1 MNDIVKDL
9 GLIPIDSVSLSQSE
23 VGENIN
29 ERFSNIDK
37 NFQTI
42 INSEYLK
49 GQTGDGIYAKECLFE
64 KDSEVGLG
72 IYKSDQTHELTSGEL
87 YELISECILTDVEY
101 QNQPTGGRI
110 PKGKIVL
117 IYQNVDDRNILIS
130 SLPYVFID
138 EAYLN
143 GLRAE
148 DKPNPN
154 EDLSCI
160 VYFENDNFVKSST
173 IPKIYY
179 DDKSATFCWNI
190 NGVDTQL
197 PAQGPKGDDG
207 KQGLSIYYA
216 KCEYI
221 NKQYKLTRIFD
232 PEQGK
237 YVVGMTL
244 DKGNLILAYVIKSD
258 SSTVAINDVV
268 LGTYNNGFI
277 ENNIKLNI
285 PDISELMKNN
295 PDNALY
301 VNVGSQDENIF
312 HSIYSAIIGEDKIPS
327 LKMGMVGND
336 NTQIDS
342 QLMSCYPNNIFEHN
356 VEIGG
361 KLKLSESNKPSIQ
374 NNQNNIRITVGDQT
388 SDEFTVPF
396 ATNATNAEFIGSDS
410 NNVGNYNQPVYIY
423 EGKPTAITIDEGT
436 SDSENCLLTEARN
449 APNQIWSTTG
459 ITANYSK
466 KTLTAEGGFIGNLQG
481 TATNATNAINATNA
495 EYSRYSGYSINPIVI
510 SAQNDKVQLQSNKI
524 NYVWIANG
532 VSTEGIQLKLSLPVL
547 NEESYVSM
555 PNSLN
560 RVGICQCVLL
570 VDANITFEMDWK
582 HEVPD
587 ECVVQYSMDSTL
599 LEAFG
604 SGIKEIIFT
613 GYWNK
618 SDGQMNVV
626 WIVGGD
632 THQVVTV

>member
-72 IYKSDQTHELTSGEL
+72 IYKNDQTHELTSGEL
-87 YELISECILTDVEY
+87 YELISNRILTGVEY
-101 QNQPTGGRI
+101 SNPLSDERI
-110 PKGKIVL
+110 PNGGIVL
-117 IYQNVDDRNILIS
+117 IYQNNGDKNILIS

-138 EAYLN
+138 KVYLG

-148 DKPNPN
+148 NKPNPN
-154 EDLSCI
+154 MDLSCI

-179 DDKSATFCWNI
+179 NEDAATFCWNI

-216 KCEYI
+216 ECKYED
-221 NKQYKLTRIFD
+221 NQYKLTRIFD

-237 YVVGMTL
+237 YVDIVGNSQYQN
-244 DKGNLILAYVIKSD
+244 GNLILAYVIKSD

-268 LGTYNNGFI
+268 LGTYDGGI
-277 ENNIKLNI
+277 IKNNIKLNI
-285 PDISELMKNN
+285 PDISTLMKGN

-301 VNVGSQDENIF
+301 VGSQDENIF

-396 ATNATNAEFIGSDS
+396 ATNATNAEFVGSNS

-423 EGKPTAITIDEGT
+423 EGKPTAITIDGGT
-436 SDSENCLLTEARN
+436 SDTENCLLTEARN

-466 KTLTAEGGFIGNLQG
+466 KTHTAEGGFIGNLQG
-481 TATNATNAINATNA
+481 TATTATNADKLGGKLASSFTSLKPVSIGDQVTTIEISNG
-495 EYSRYSGYSINPIVI
+495 SIVFVSGSVENYTWKWSSSIDLVSNGTDENISIIQFSINYPYKDD
-510 SAQNDKVQLQSNKI
+510 SAKNFKLSDRLTASDAITDPVKNLTWNFYYPTDSSTPNTGDNIRCEQIYTGYKNSNKI
-524 NYVWIANG
+524 DFFVNTCYY
-532 VSTEGIQLKLSLPVL
+532 QR
-547 NEESYVSM
+547 ES
-555 PNSLN
+555 
-560 RVGICQCVLL
+560 
-570 VDANITFEMDWK
+570 
-582 HEVPD
+582 
-587 ECVVQYSMDSTL
+587 
-599 LEAFG
+599 
-604 SGIKEIIFT
+604 
-613 GYWNK
+613 
-618 SDGQMNVV
+618 
-626 WIVGGD
+626 
-632 THQVVTV
+632 